1 MALILR
7 RTLAVFSILLTLSLT
22 AAPAATPVVAQE
34 NLRYAAI
41 VIDAES
47 GEVMFAR
54 HADARRYPASITKVM
69 TLYLVFEA
77 LEQGKIKLD
86 DVIRVSPHAAGQPPS
101 KLGLAAGQTITVED
115 AILATAIRSANDM
128 AVALAEHVAGS
139 HTRFAAMMTLKAE
152 ELGMTQTRYAN
163 ANGLPDSRQLTSAR
177 DLAVLCRALLRDFP
191 QHYRFFGV
199 NSWFYGGRE
208 YRNTNGLLNSGQ
220 GYDGIK
226 TGFTNASGY
235 NLAASAVR
243 DGRRI
248 ITIVLGGRSTATRN
262 EHVAELMST
271 GFEVAARRRG
281 GERIEVAQTF
291 FEQRGFGI
299 GPEPAEGGVL
309 YAALPG
315 DAAAGSRAEPEDSDV
330 RLVSAPA
337 PRSDRTAELNR
348 QPTPP
353 PAAQRRAPARP
364 AAAEGRWS
372 VQVGAFRDETV
383 ARDWL
388 DEVNRRFRSQFSG
401 AERRVMS
408 ASGWWRS
415 RFTGMTEEAARAA
428 CEALSARNV
437 TCQVVRPD

>member
-1 MALILR
+1 MALMAR
-7 RTLAVFSILLTLSLT
+7 RVLALFSILLTMSLT
-22 AAPAATPVVAQE
+22 ATPLATTATAQE

-41 VIDAES
+41 VVDAQT

-54 HADARRYPASITKVM
+54 HADDRRFPASITKVM

-101 KLGLAAGQTITVED
+101 KLGLAAGQTITVQD
-115 AILATAIRSANDM
+115 AIHATAIRSANDM
-128 AVALAEHVAGS
+128 AVALAEHVGGTEA
-139 HTRFAAMMTLKAE
+139 RFTAMMTSKAR
-152 ELGMTQTRYAN
+152 ELGMTGTQYVN
-163 ANGLPDSRQLTSAR
+163 ANGLPDSRQITTAR
-177 DLAVLCRALLRDFP
+177 DLSILCRALLRDFP
-191 QHYRFFGV
+191 QHYRYFGV

-208 YRNTNGLLNSGQ
+208 YRNTNGLLSSGQ

-248 ITIVLGGRSTATRN
+248 ITIVLGGRSTASRN
-262 EHVAELMST
+262 AHVAELMTT
-271 GFEVAARRRG
+271 GFELEARRRG

-291 FEQRGFGI
+291 FESRGFGI
-299 GPEPAEGGVL
+299 SSAAEDGAVL
-309 YAALPG
+309 YANLPG

-330 RLVSAPA
+330 VLVSAPA
-337 PRSDRTAELNR
+337 PRSDRTGELNR

-353 PAAQRRAPARP
+353 APSTRRATSAPPVPA
-364 AAAEGRWS
+364 GLWS
-372 VQVGAFRDETV
+372 VQVGAFRDESV

-388 DEVNRRFRSQFSG
+388 DEVDRRFRSQFRG
-401 AERRVMS
+401 ADRRVMS
-408 ASGWWRS
+408 ASGWFRS
-415 RFTGMTEEAARAA
+415 RFTGMTEDAARAA
-428 CEALSARNV
+428 CAALDARNV
-437 TCQVVRPD
+437 TCQVIRPD

>member
-1 MALILR
+1 MALIVR
-7 RTLAVFSILLTLSLT
+7 RALAAFSILLTLSLT
-22 AAPAATPVVAQE
+22 AAPAATPVIAQE

-101 KLGLAAGQTITVED
+101 KLGLAAGQTITVQD
-115 AILATAIRSANDM
+115 AIHATAIRSANDM

-139 HTRFAAMMTLKAE
+139 EARFTAMMTLKAE
-152 ELGMTQTRYAN
+152 DLGMTQTRYVN

-177 DLAVLCRALLRDFP
+177 DLAMLCRALLRDFP
-191 QHYRFFGV
+191 QHYRYFGV

-208 YRNTNGLLNSGQ
+208 YRNTNGLLSSGQ

-291 FEQRGFGI
+291 FEGRGFGI
-299 GPEPAEGGVL
+299 GPDAGDGAVL
-309 YAALPG
+309 YASLPG
-315 DAAAGSRAEPEDSDV
+315 DSAAGSRAEPEDSDV

-337 PRSDRTAELNR
+337 PHTDRTSELNR
-348 QPTPP
+348 QSTPTTTSSTRRTAPP
-353 PAAQRRAPARP
+353 VPA
-364 AAAEGRWS
+364 GLWS

-388 DEVNRRFRSQFSG
+388 DEVGRRFRGQFRG
-401 AERRVMS
+401 ADRRVMN
-408 ASGWWRS
+408 ASGWFRS
-415 RFTGMTEEAARAA
+415 RFTGMTEDAARAA
-428 CEALSARNV
+428 CEALVARNV

>member
-7 RTLAVFSILLTLSLT
+7 RTLAVLSILLTLSLT

-86 DVIRVSPHAAGQPPS
+86 DVIRVSSHAASQPPS
-101 KLGLAAGQTITVED
+101 KLGLAAGQTITVQD
-115 AILATAIRSANDM
+115 AIHATAIRSANDM

-139 HTRFAAMMTLKAE
+139 EARFTAMMTLKAE
-152 ELGMTQTRYAN
+152 ELGMTQTRYVN
-163 ANGLPDSRQLTSAR
+163 SNGLPDSRQLTSAR
-177 DLAVLCRALLRDFP
+177 DLAMLCRALLRDFP
-191 QHYRFFGV
+191 QHYRYFGV

-208 YRNTNGLLNSGQ
+208 YRNTNGLLSSGQ

-271 GFEVAARRRG
+271 GFEVAARRRS

-291 FEQRGFGI
+291 FEARGFGI
-299 GPEPAEGGVL
+299 GPDAGEGAVL
-309 YAALPG
+309 YASLPG
-315 DAAAGSRAEPEDSDV
+315 DSAAGSRAEPEDSDV

-337 PRSDRTAELNR
+337 PRTDRTSELNR
-348 QPTPP
+348 QTTAPTTSSTRRSAPP
-353 PAAQRRAPARP
+353 VRA
-364 AAAEGRWS
+364 GLWS

-388 DEVNRRFRSQFSG
+388 DEVGRRFRGQFRG
-401 AERRVMS
+401 ADRRVMS
-408 ASGWWRS
+408 ASGWFRS
-415 RFTGMTEEAARAA
+415 RFTGMTEDAARAA
-428 CEALSARNV
+428 CEALAARNV